1 VKLAIYLITFF
12 WHSLKILKN
21 STNYINMDIN
31 VISSTLCLIGYFGIG
46 KSSLVNSFVNNS
58 FNKNSESTI
67 GMSYVNKTINGEN
80 FSINLNIWDTAGQ
93 ERYAALLPMYTRD
106 TDVILCLI
114 DPTMR
119 EKSVEYLKKNL
130 KFILEKRTNNPPY
143 SVHVV
148 ISKID
153 TQKNED
159 YKQFGENVKTLV
171 ENYLFRLNIEYTDVS
186 LFYTSSKNFLNVE
199 QPFLHSLERIY
210 REKNKN
216 ILLKKQQSQIIKL
229 QNNKEQQKSKCYCY
243 N

>member
-1 VKLAIYLITFF
+1 
-12 WHSLKILKN
+12 
-21 STNYINMDIN
+21 MDIN
-31 VISSTLCLIGYFGIG
+31 VISSSICLIGYFGIG
-46 KSSLVNSFVNNS
+46 KSSLVNSFFNS
-58 FNKNSESTI
+58 SFSEHSESTI
-67 GMSYVNKTINGEN
+67 GMSYVNKIINGEN
-80 FSINLNIWDTAGQ
+80 YSINLNVWDTAGQ

-114 DPTMR
+114 DPTMK
-119 EKSVEYLKKNL
+119 ENSVEYLKKNL

-148 ISKID
+148 VSKID

-159 YKQFGENVKTLV
+159 YKQFGEDVKTLV

-186 LFYTSSKNFLNVE
+186 LFYTSSKNFLNVG

-216 ILLKKQQSQIIKL
+216 ILLKKQQNQIIKL
-229 QNNKEQQKSKCYCY
+229 QNNKEQEKSRCYCY